1 MEEQAPAA
9 PTISISDIIMNVFA
23 SPAEAFEGIRTSPTR
38 ASVWLMPLIV
48 LILVTSLFSVMIFTN
63 ETLKMQFSDSQSQR
77 LQERVNSG
85 QMTQEQAD
93 QQLDGMERMGGMMIA
108 FGIIGTVISMSVIFF
123 ASALVLWLV
132 GKFALKAE
140 GGYGKY
146 LELYGTSGWIG
157 ILGAIITLL
166 MMVGLGSMYASPS
179 ASLAVLSEFKP
190 TDTTHRLL
198 SSINIFNLWQFY
210 VLGVGL
216 AKYSQ
221 KSIGTGVT
229 AAAVLWIAWT
239 LVAVFLLGGLGM

>member
-9 PTISISDIIMNVFA
+9 PTISFSDIIMNVFA

-38 ASVWLMPLIV
+38 ASVWIVPLIV

-63 ETLKMQFSDSQSQR
+63 ETLKMQFSDAQSQR
-77 LQERVNSG
+77 MQERVNSG

-108 FGIIGTVISMSVIFF
+108 FGIVGTVISMSVIFF

-146 LELYGTSGWIG
+146 LELYGAAGWIG
-157 ILGAIITLL
+157 ILGAIVTLL
-166 MMVGLGSMYASPS
+166 MMVGLGSMYAAPS
-179 ASLAVLSEFKP
+179 AALAVLSEFKP
-190 TDTTHRLL
+190 TDTMHRLL
-198 SSINIFNLWQFY
+198 SSFNIFSLWQFY

-216 AKYSQ
+216 AKYGQ
-221 KSIGTGVT
+221 KSIGVGVG
-229 AAAVLWIAWT
+229 AAAALWIAWT
-239 LVAVFLLGGLGM
+239 LVSVFLLGGLGM